1 MTARLQLRRG
11 TTSEMDSFTGA
22 EGEPTFDVDKGTIV
36 VHDGVTQGGITL
48 ARSDAQELNITT
60 DDIAEGTNNLY
71 WIEAPLDGQQ
81 YIRKDGSWIV
91 GDFTSYTSSDFTSDF
106 NTKTTDDLSEGSTNL
121 YWIEAPTD
129 GSQYVRQNSSW
140 VEISTSGGSVSLGV
154 SSTSDSV
161 TVTNSGG
168 TDATITGATTTNAGV
183 MTASAQTF
191 NGIKTFQDELRC
203 ESDIVA
209 FYSSDSRLKENINDL
224 NGALDNLDKI
234 RGVEYDWTDE
244 YLESRGGEDETFAR
258 KHDVGVIAQEL
269 QEVLPEAV
277 SERPDGYL
285 GVRYEKIVP
294 LLVQAI
300 KELKSEVTELKQER

>member
-209 FYSSDSRLKENINDL
+209 FYSSDSRLKENIKDL

-277 SERPDGYL
+277 LERSDGYL